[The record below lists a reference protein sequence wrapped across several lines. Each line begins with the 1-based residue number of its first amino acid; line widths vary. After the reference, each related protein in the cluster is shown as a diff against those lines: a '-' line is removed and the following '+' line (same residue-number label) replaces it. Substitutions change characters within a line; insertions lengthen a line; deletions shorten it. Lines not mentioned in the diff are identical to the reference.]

1 MKTKRN
7 IVTVLAVLI
16 AAIGF
21 ATEKVKMNVI
31 PLGSEKALVAFNA
44 ENPTNFEV
52 TIKND
57 LSEMVYYYKSKK
69 AKHTYRG
76 QFDFSNLEDGKY
88 FLCLNY
94 GNKSLNSE
102 LTITRNDIQSSPVFK
117 AMEPYFT
124 QIGNK
129 LNVSFLNTAKKPVY
143 INIYQDEEHVTGAKL
158 GRDFTIQKCVNL
170 SNLKKG
176 KYKVVLSDWYGEHSC
191 EVQI

>member
-69 AKHTYRG
+69 AEQAYREK
-76 QFDFSNLEDGKY
+76 FDFSNLDDGKY
-88 FLCLNY
+88 FLCVNY

-102 LTITRNDIQSSPVFK
+102 LTVTKKEVQAGPVYQS
-117 AMEPYFT
+117 MEPYFS
-124 QIGNK
+124 QKGNK
-129 LNVSFLNTAKKPVY
+129 LNVSFLNSAQKPVY
-143 INIYQDEEHVTGAKL
+143 INIYRDEEHVTGAKL

-170 SNLKKG
+170 SNLEEG